1 MTRAPLGRLTVP
13 VALLLAPLLA
23 LTACSGSPDLD
34 RAEDDLAEVDGVV
47 DADAAWFDGSF
58 KVADAAA
65 VSVAVG
71 ADLDETRAARLSQD
85 LTTAVDSLGWE
96 VEPNLAVE
104 LDDDADAVPFL
115 SHFPGDEVASPP
127 TDISTYTV
135 HEANLGGRDLAAD
148 LRFLLHAQDALEAP
162 VQVSFGDE
170 DVLESTA
177 EVATTATGLEA
188 VLRGIA
194 SDPVLTVPAR
204 WRVTGPDLLLESEAG
219 LTEDD
224 AALWRQVVARSEALG
239 GLERTRVALSL
250 DGDRRLTVVSL
261 TLRSEVPAQEAT
273 ETVTEPARRLSVR
286 LDKLGVDQVDV
297 VVQGPDEALTRAFFE
312 GGDGAW
318 EPYDA
323 GA

>member
-1 MTRAPLGRLTVP
+1 MRPAVVASTV
-13 VALLLAPLLA
+13 VLLLA
-23 LTACSGSPDLD
+23 LTACSGSPDLG

-71 ADLDETRAARLSQD
+71 ADLDEADVARLSQD
-85 LTTAVDSLGWE
+85 LTDAVDGLGWE

-115 SHFPGDEVASPP
+115 SHFPGDEAASPP

-135 HEANLGGRDLAAD
+135 HEANLDDRDLAAD
-148 LRFLLHAQDALEAP
+148 LRFLLHAQEALEAP
-162 VQVSFGDE
+162 VQVSFGDG
-170 DVLESTA
+170 DVLEATA
-177 EVATTATGLEA
+177 EVATPATGLEE
-188 VLRGIA
+188 VLRGVVA
-194 SDPVLTVPAR
+194 DPVLSVPAR

-224 AALWRQVVARSEALG
+224 VALWQQVVTSSEALA
-239 GLERTRVALSL
+239 GLVRTRVALSL
-250 DGDRRLTVVSL
+250 DGDRRLTVVSV
-261 TLRSEVPAQEAT
+261 TLRSEGPAAAAT
-273 ETVTEPARRLSVR
+273 EAVTEPARRLSVR

-312 GGDGAW
+312 GGGGAW
-318 EPYDA
+318 EPYDP